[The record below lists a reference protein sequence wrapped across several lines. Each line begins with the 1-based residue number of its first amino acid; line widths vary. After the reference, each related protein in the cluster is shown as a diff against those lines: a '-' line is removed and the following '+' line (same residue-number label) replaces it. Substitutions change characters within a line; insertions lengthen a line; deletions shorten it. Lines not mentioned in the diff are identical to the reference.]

1 MNHYDCNGPCSLGC
15 TWNALQPSQLYPLPA
30 AEQCSE
36 LWLRKCAGFAR
47 AAALRLAQTGGLGR
61 GQPRLPRRT
70 RLPWA
75 GPCPPAPLWWGSSV
89 LAVLGMCS
97 PRAPKLARVCGLCPD
112 SSGAACDRVLPR
124 LGPARLGAVRREPWD
139 SSHLCFSP
147 SSPGCLWALSSSP
160 RCPAQRLDKWQPGGP
175 RRTAEQG
182 VMDGWGAAR
191 TDRRKAGRGNG
202 SLAACAAP
210 RGRAGGRW
218 VWPALPSAAAVRPA
232 HSVPEPQTSSI
243 ASPPPA
249 PPCLTSPAPGRWG
262 AARIST
268 SSSRRWVSSGR
279 RAGWGNEPMEGA
291 PGSLSSAVPG
301 APGRAR
307 GCGTGKAASPA
318 RGSRGRAG
326 RALLLTC
333 KGRRSCPE
341 AQLPCSARSRGFSAR
356 GCSAAFTPS
365 APSRTGAGWAW
376 RPQALLP
383 PRFAQ
388 VSTPCSGRWRWR
400 PPPNPTW
407 RSARTGTSSTSKLPP
422 LSAPRKST
430 SKSGRASRR
439 RRWMAENAG

>member
-15 TWNALQPSQLYPLPA
+15 TWNALQPSQLYPLPP

-47 AAALRLAQTGGLGR
+47 AAALRLAQTGGLGL
-61 GQPRLPRRT
+61 GQPRLPRRS

-75 GPCPPAPLWWGSSV
+75 GPCPPAPLWWGPSV

-147 SSPGCLWALSSSP
+147 SVIESS
-160 RCPAQRLDKWQPGGP
+160 
-175 RRTAEQG
+175 
-182 VMDGWGAAR
+182 V
-191 TDRRKAGRGNG
+191 
-202 SLAACAAP
+202 
-210 RGRAGGRW
+210 
-218 VWPALPSAAAVRPA
+218 PSAAVGQVAAGRPQEDRGA
-232 HSVPEPQTSSI
+232 GSDGWVDGGLQGRTDGRLGGGTAAWRRALLPGEGPGAGGCDPRSPPPPRSAPLTRCPSRRASSI

-268 SSSRRWVSSGR
+268 SSSKRWVSSGR

-291 PGSLSSAVPG
+291 PGSRSSAVPG

-307 GCGTGKAASPA
+307 GCGTGKSASPA

-326 RALLLTC
+326 CALLLTC
-333 KGRRSCPE
+333 KGRRSCPG
-341 AQLPCSARSRGFSAR
+341 AQPPCFARSRGFSAR
-356 GCSAAFTPS
+356 GCSAAFPPP

-383 PRFAQ
+383 SRFAQ

>member
-15 TWNALQPSQLYPLPA
+15 TWNALQPSQLYPLPP

-232 HSVPEPQTSSI
+232 HSVPEPQSEQHRV
-243 ASPPPA
+243 P
-249 PPCLTSPAPGRWG
+249 
-262 AARIST
+262 AARPAMPNFAGT
-268 SSSRRWVSSGR
+268 WKMRSSENFDELLKALGELGTAGGLGQRTDGR
-279 RAGWGNEPMEGA
+279 
-291 PGSLSSAVPG
+291 
-301 APGRAR
+301 
-307 GCGTGKAASPA
+307 
-318 RGSRGRAG
+318 
-326 RALLLTC
+326 
-333 KGRRSCPE
+333 
-341 AQLPCSARSRGFSAR
+341 
-356 GCSAAFTPS
+356 
-365 APSRTGAGWAW
+365 GAGQPEQRGA
-376 RPQALLP
+376 RC
-383 PRFAQ
+383 PREGSGLRHGE
-388 VSTPCSGRWRWR
+388 VCEPCSGIAGAGRV
-400 PPPNPTW
+400 
-407 RSARTGTSSTSKLPP
+407 RSAPHL
-422 LSAPRKST
+422 
-430 SKSGRASRR
+430 
-439 RRWMAENAG
+439 